1 MSYSSVPAFRPQI
14 YSYQSR
20 SRFRQYPRQV
30 VTSIPGAGY
39 AVKNLRWGEQAI
51 DLGGLGTT
59 AQTVTQAFDAV
70 AQLTSN
76 PDAYLRTKGPAIV
89 AAADTYLL
97 SPMSA
102 TIGRKSAPYV
112 LKYVV
117 PPLVI
122 LYGLSGL
129 AAFFAYKAAK
139 KSGAL

>member
-1 MSYSSVPAFRPQI
+1 MSYTTQRRLDRNQGN
-14 YSYQSR
+14 
-20 SRFRQYPRQV
+20 YPF
-30 VTSIPGAGY
+30 PGRRY
-39 AVKNLRWGEQAI
+39 AQQPL
-51 DLGGLGTT
+51 LGLGST
-59 AQTVTQAFDAV
+59 ASTITGAFDAV
-70 AQLTSN
+70 AQLTTN